1 MSKEYS
7 RSIGEVCR
15 TYNQICGAN
24 KNLYRTIPSM
34 IDGLKPG
41 ARRLMYILYKSF
53 PRKERNKV
61 AEIAGRVLSIH
72 PHGDSAVVETLVS
85 LGQPFSNNACLI
97 DGKGNYGSQMSMGDD
112 HAAGRYIEARMS
124 EYAWKCFF
132 EDFEDSV
139 VDFKMSFNGKTEEP
153 VVLPAKYPHAL
164 FNGVLGIGYGLS
176 SNIPPYNVAEVLN
189 ATIALIKNPKQEIVL
204 IPDSPTGCYVL
215 DKGEFEK
222 ISKTGVGSYTMRAV
236 TKIDDINNTITIT
249 NVPYA
254 VGSNEIKDAI
264 IAMRDDKSNAW
275 LKEQLMDIKD
285 RSNDKNGIML
295 ILKLRP
301 DANPQE
307 FLERLY
313 KKDSKL
319 EKSYPV
325 NIKLIDDYTDYDYSI
340 TSFLK
345 AWIAYRR
352 ENKQASYSAKLSKLL
367 EQQHIN
373 DILLHILKGDNAE
386 RTLQLAKNSRT
397 NKEFAERLI
406 DMYSEIRI
414 SHMQANAIAEMH
426 IREFTKEAY
435 EGFKAKRLELI
446 EQIAHIENVLK
457 DVSLIDADIIKE
469 LEDGIKRFGVPR
481 KSKVLDM
488 VGKKHIPKSNHVLA
502 IGKNGICKKLPD
514 GVSYTGNVGGTVPG
528 VQQMFISVNNR
539 DSILLFDA
547 DGKVARVPVSVIP
560 DCGIDD
566 PGVPLSRYFTG
577 MGELVDVIVEDAG
590 MSAPDDYQ
598 IFFVTKNGYAKFT
611 KLDKFDKVKN
621 AATAIKLNDGDELV
635 YTTLVKADKHKKDSM
650 MIFTDKGNGIRISVS
665 DIPEYGVAT
674 KGLKQVT
681 LENDEVVAGASYVPA
696 KAKLFLYVTNNGKL
710 KLTEARYLPIMDRKS
725 APVNFLP
732 LEGNE
737 KLRLIKVVDEYDT
750 DLVVYKKSSDPV
762 WVPIKDIPILPRIAK
777 AKKMVSV
784 AKGDYV
790 AGVSILEN

>member
-7 RSIGEVCR
+7 RNIGEICR

-41 ARRLMYILYKSF
+41 ARRLMYMMYKSF

-72 PHGDSAVVETLVS
+72 PHGDSAVVETLVA

-124 EYAWKCFF
+124 TYAWKCFF

-153 VVLPAKYPHAL
+153 VVLPARYPHAL

-189 ATIALIKNPKQEIVL
+189 ATISLIQNPNQEITL

-222 ISKTGVGSYTMRAV
+222 ISKTGLGSYTMRAV
-236 TKIDDINNTITIT
+236 AKINDINNTIVIT
-249 NVPYA
+249 NVPYT
-254 VGSNEIKDAI
+254 VGSDEIKDAI
-264 IAMRDDKSNAW
+264 ISMRDDKSNAW
-275 LKEQLMDIKD
+275 LKEQLVDIKD
-285 RSNDKNGIML
+285 RSNAKNGIQL
-295 ILKLRP
+295 ILKLKQ

-307 FLERLY
+307 FLEKLY

-319 EKSYPV
+319 EKTYPV

-373 DILLHILKGDNAE
+373 DVLLHILQGDNAE
-386 RTLQLAKNSRT
+386 RTLHLAKTSKT

-406 DMYSEIRI
+406 EQYQEIRI
-414 SHMQANAIAEMH
+414 SHIQANAIAEMH
-426 IREFTKEAY
+426 VREFTKEAY
-435 EGFKAKRLELI
+435 DGFKAKRLELI
-446 EQIAHIENVLK
+446 DQIAHIENVLK
-457 DVSLIDADIIKE
+457 DVKLIDKDIIDE
-469 LEDGIKRFGVPR
+469 LQDGIKRFGVPR

-488 VGKKHIPKSNHVLA
+488 VNKKHIPKSNHVLA
-502 IGKNGICKKLPD
+502 IGNNGICKKLPD
-514 GVSYTGNVGGTVPG
+514 GISYTGNVGNTPG
-528 VQQMFISVNNR
+528 VPQMFISVNNR

-590 MSAPDDYQ
+590 MTDASGYQ

-611 KLDKFDKVKN
+611 KLDKFDKVRN

-635 YTTLVKADKHKKDSM
+635 YTALVCADKHKKDSM
-650 MIFTDKGNGIRISVS
+650 IIFTDKGNGIRISVD
-665 DIPEYGVAT
+665 DIPEYGVST

-681 LENDEVVAGASYVPA
+681 LQEDEVVAGASYVPA
-696 KAKLFLYVTNNGKL
+696 KANLFLYVTNNGKL
-710 KLTEARYLPIMDRKS
+710 KLTESKYLPIMDRKS

-732 LEGNE
+732 LDGNE
-737 KLRLIKVVDEYDT
+737 KLKLIKVVGDEQE
-750 DLVVYKKSSDPV
+750 LIVYKKSSEPV
-762 WVPIKDIPILPRIAK
+762 TIRVKDIPILPRIAK

-784 AKGDYV
+784 GKGDYV
-790 AGVSILEN
+790 AGISAI